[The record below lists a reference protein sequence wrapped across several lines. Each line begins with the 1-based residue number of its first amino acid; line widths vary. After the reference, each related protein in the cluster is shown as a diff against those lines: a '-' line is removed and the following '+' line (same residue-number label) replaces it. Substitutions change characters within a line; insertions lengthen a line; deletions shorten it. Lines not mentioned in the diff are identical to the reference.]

1 MSKFKLIHNGTVIDG
16 NGGTPIE
23 NGAVLIEENRIK
35 QIGRKPNITLPNA
48 EIEMV
53 DAGGGTILPGM
64 IDTHVHI
71 MFVAGAMMER
81 LTTPFSTNFYQA
93 IGFMRDTLDAGI
105 TSIRDAGGAD
115 FGVKTAV
122 ERGLIEG
129 PRMQISVTPLSITGG
144 HGDGWQF
151 SGQDTKLFPAY
162 PGFPDGICDGVSEVR
177 KKVREVLRAGAEV
190 VKICSTGG
198 VFSPT
203 DHPEFTQFS
212 MAELEV
218 IVEEAR
224 FRRGIKVMSHAQG
237 AEGVKNA
244 VLAGIHSIEHGIYLD
259 DEVIGLMLER
269 DTWLV
274 PTLLAPVALLEIGE
288 ATGQMPE
295 YAMRKAREVVE
306 IHQDSISNA
315 HKAGVNI
322 AMGTD
327 AGVFPHGQN
336 LRELQLMHGIGMS
349 PMETIV
355 ATTKKAA
362 ECLGWDAN
370 VGTLDKG
377 KWADLIVTGKNP
389 LNDIASLKE
398 VENVKLVIKDGKV
411 VKDIRQP

>member
-144 HGDGWQF
+144 HGDGWQL

-162 PGFPDGICDGVSEVR
+162 PGFPDGICDGVSDVR